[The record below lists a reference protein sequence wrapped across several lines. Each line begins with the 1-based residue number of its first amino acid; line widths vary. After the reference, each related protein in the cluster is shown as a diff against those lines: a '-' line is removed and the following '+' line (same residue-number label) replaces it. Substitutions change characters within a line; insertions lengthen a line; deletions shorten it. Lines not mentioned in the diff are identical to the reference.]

1 MSALWLVCYDI
12 SDDRRRRNVADAL
25 EAVGQRVLESVF
37 EVWLDARKMATLRAE
52 LACLIVPAEDSLR
65 FYPLCLP
72 CQGAVSW
79 QGGGRAAN
87 LGDWFWL

>member
-12 SDDRRRRNVADAL
+12 ADPRRRADVAAAL

-37 EVWLDARKMATLRAE
+37 EVWLDGRRMARLRAE
-52 LACLIVPAEDSLR
+52 LAGLIVPSEDSLR

-79 QGGGRAAN
+79 QGSGRAAN

>member
-12 SDDRRRRNVADAL
+12 ADHRRRAAVAAAL

-37 EVWLDARKMATLRAE
+37 EVWLDGRQMVRLRAE
-52 LACLIVPAEDSLR
+52 LALLIKAQEDSIR

-79 QGGGRAAN
+79 QGRGAAAA